1 MKDLMALVTPVLDH
15 VLEQPA
21 VYALALAG
29 KLGAHVTTMVGTIEP
44 FQAIRSGDVDNMQGL
59 GAPRQPPSLQDR
71 LARTTEL
78 IQSAAGRAGVAC
90 EILTG
95 SDGPLLSAQIV
106 TAAAQVRD
114 LTAIAVHGPLT
125 YPRQGLV
132 EAALFGSGR
141 PVLMIPPSAQPFSG
155 GVIVVGWDAT
165 RSAVRALH
173 VALPLLTRA
182 GDVVVATVSD
192 DKQPPVLAS
201 GPAVC
206 RYLEHWAVDGR
217 FHSVPRRQKSVG
229 DDLLL
234 FAGDLGAD
242 LIVLGGFAHARERE
256 FLFGSVTR
264 DIFQAQLK
272 IPVLLSH

>member
-1 MKDLMALVTPVLDH
+1 MVASATLVERYVAAEGRVRKDRSVMKDLLALVTPALDD

-21 VYALALAG
+21 VYAFSLAG
-29 KLGAHVTTMVGTIEP
+29 KLGAQVTTMVGTIEP
-44 FQAIRSGDVDNMQGL
+44 FQEIRSGDVDNMQGL

-71 LARTTEL
+71 FARTTEL

-95 SDGPLLSAQIV
+95 SDGPSLSGQTV
-106 TAAAQVRD
+106 TAAAQIRD

-141 PVLMIPPSAQPFSG
+141 PVLAIPPSTQPFSG

-173 VALPLLTRA
+173 DALPLLTRT
-182 GDVVVATVSD
+182 GDVVVATVSG

-206 RYLEHWAVDGR
+206 RYLGT
-217 FHSVPRRQKSVG
+217 
-229 DDLLL
+229 
-234 FAGDLGAD
+234 
-242 LIVLGGFAHARERE
+242 LGGSCALPFCATAAKRRW
-256 FLFGSVTR
+256 
-264 DIFQAQLK
+264 
-272 IPVLLSH
+272 